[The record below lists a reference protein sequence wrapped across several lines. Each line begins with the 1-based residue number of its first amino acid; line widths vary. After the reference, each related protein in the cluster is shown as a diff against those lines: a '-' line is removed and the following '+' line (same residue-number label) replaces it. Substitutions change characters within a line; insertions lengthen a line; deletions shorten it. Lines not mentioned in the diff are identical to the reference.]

1 MGSTEY
7 DFSAETV
14 VVTGG
19 TSGIGRAIAL
29 RFGDAGATVVN
40 ADTEAEPKDP
50 GSERPT
56 HEAIE
61 AGSGTAVFVETDVT
75 DPGDIATAIEAAR
88 EFGGVDV
95 MINNA
100 GIFEDIPFR
109 DVTPDVFD
117 RLYEVNA
124 RGLFFGSQL
133 AANDMIDR
141 GVEGAIVNT
150 ASISSN
156 VAQPDQVHYDATKGA
171 VRMITRGAALELAEH
186 GIRVNAVAPGIIA
199 TEIMDG
205 WSMEAAEAVER
216 GDLVKQP
223 PIGRVGR
230 PEDIAGPA
238 VFLASEDAAY
248 VTGAV
253 FDVDGGWQTF

>member
-1 MGSTEY
+1 MGSTKY
-7 DFSAETV
+7 DFSGETV

-40 ADTEAEPKDP
+40 ADIEEAPKDP
-50 GSERPT
+50 DAQLPT

-61 AGSGTAVFVETDVT
+61 EADGTAAFVATDVT
-75 DPGDIATAIEAAR
+75 DPEDIATAVEAAR

-95 MINNA
+95 MVNNA
-100 GIFEDIPFR
+100 GIFEDAPFR

-156 VAQPDQVHYDATKGA
+156 AAQPEQVPYDATKGA
-171 VRMITRGAALELAEH
+171 VQMITRGAALELAEY
-186 GIRVNAVAPGIIA
+186 GLRVNAVAPGIIA
-199 TEIMDG
+199 TEIMEG
-205 WSMEAAEAVER
+205 WSTDAPDAVER
-216 GDLVKQP
+216 GDLVKEP

-248 VTGAV
+248 VTGAI
-253 FDVDGGWQTF
+253 FDVDGGWQIF